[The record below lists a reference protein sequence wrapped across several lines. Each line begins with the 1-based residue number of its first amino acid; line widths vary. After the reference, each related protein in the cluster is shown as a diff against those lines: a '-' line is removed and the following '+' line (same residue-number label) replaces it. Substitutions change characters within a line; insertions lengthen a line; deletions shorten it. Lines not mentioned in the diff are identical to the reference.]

1 MKLTD
6 LYPTLKPEER
16 TALAKAA
23 GIADG
28 YLYQIANRWRGKRAS
43 LEVINKLA
51 AADSRLTVAD
61 MVAEFTEKAVANA

>member
-1 MKLTD
+1 MKLID

-16 TALAKAA
+16 VALAKAA

-51 AADSRLTVAD
+51 AADRRLTVQD
-61 MVAEFTEKAVANA
+61 MVAEFTADKVEA